1 MYCMSQNSERHD
13 DHPDGKSCS
22 SRRVKADP
30 ERRRLLV
37 AMGGVGTV
45 AISGCLD
52 MFDDEDDPEEEPEAE
67 DDPDEEDDPE
77 EETEDD
83 PEEETEDDP
92 EEEAQVYEVEF
103 LEFDETIEVNED
115 EALLY
120 AGLDQGWDLQY
131 ACEVGTCGQC
141 TARYDGDANE
151 VISHDGNEFL
161 EEEQIEDGWLLTC
174 VAFPED
180 NFAIETNVQP
190 EEE

>member
-1 MYCMSQNSERHD
+1 M
-13 DHPDGKSCS
+13 
-22 SRRVKADP
+22 
-30 ERRRLLV
+30 
-37 AMGGVGTV
+37 

-83 PEEETEDDP
+83 PEEE
-92 EEEAQVYEVEF
+92 AQVYEVEF
-103 LEFDETIEVNED
+103 LEFDETIEVDED

-161 EEEQIEDGWLLTC
+161 DEEQIEDGWLLTC

-180 NFAIETNVQP
+180 DFAIETNVQP